1 MLVPGTR
8 SLTDKGF
15 ATKTWV
21 FGGGGGEEGVY
32 SLLGGAGGGRRGKRR
47 ESAEEEETGQKQS
60 VLWLLERMA
69 LLPRLGGGPLR
80 HQDVEYKR
88 GRSRVSPGMGVG
100 FPLAF
105 AWPCFGRI
113 VTGLAG

>member
-1 MLVPGTR
+1 MPGTR

-15 ATKTWV
+15 ATKTFLV
-21 FGGGGGEEGVY
+21 FEGGQEGVY
-32 SLLGGAGGGRRGKRR
+32 SLLGGAGGGESKGR
-47 ESAEEEETGQKQS
+47 ESAEEEETGRKQS

-88 GRSRVSPGMGVG
+88 GRSRISPGMGIG